1 MCNSPVLEIIV
12 KQLIKMYKST
22 AIKGCVGY
30 FHNYN
35 VLLIGYAPVLKTSTY
50 LNMTKTYQSLK

>member
-1 MCNSPVLEIIV
+1 MCIFTRSRDNV

-30 FHNYN
+30 FHN
-35 VLLIGYAPVLKTSTY
+35 VLLIGYAPVLKTTTY
-50 LNMTKTYQSLK
+50 LNMTTTYQSLK